1 MDPSESKEDQEEV
14 LLDVL
19 NLYAGTF
26 LTIEGAQYYP
36 SGRDQKMENALKQI
50 KTWDSNGLAMIRKAV
65 EQLLKSKTALKER
78 YENALDL
85 LEKDGMKAIWK
96 KWHQNRRLVEQLED
110 DDPKLEEAEIEC
122 MVLRSLTKYLKK
134 KSMAVPEKA
143 AASEAKKEEAE
154 KSKEEA
160 VEKSKEEAVEKPK
173 EEAVEKPKEEAVEKP
188 KEEAEEAVKTE
199 IPKEETVVQEQ
210 EKAETPKEEVEK
222 PKEERK
228 ITEEEEEL

>member
-36 SGRDQKMENALKQI
+36 SGRDQKMENALKRI
-50 KTWDSNGLAMIRKAV
+50 KTWDSNGLAMIRKAA
-65 EQLLKSKTALKER
+65 EQLLKTKTALKER

-154 KSKEEA
+154 K
-160 VEKSKEEAVEKPK
+160 
-173 EEAVEKPKEEAVEKP
+173 P

-210 EKAETPKEEVEK
+210 EKAEIPKEEVEK

-228 ITEEEEEL
+228 ITEEEEEEL

>member
-14 LLDVL
+14 LLDML

-36 SGRDQKMENALKQI
+36 SGRDQKMENALKRI

-143 AASEAKKEEAE
+143 AASEAKEEEA
-154 KSKEEA
+154 
-160 VEKSKEEAVEKPK
+160 
-173 EEAVEKPKEEAVEKP
+173 EKP
-188 KEEAEEAVKTE
+188 KEEAEEAMKTE
-199 IPKEETVVQEQ
+199 IPKEESVVQEQ
-210 EKAETPKEEVEK
+210 ENAETPKEEVEK

-228 ITEEEEEL
+228 ITEEEEEEEL

>member
-1 MDPSESKEDQEEV
+1 MIFHGKVRRYDVDPSESKEDQEEV

-36 SGRDQKMENALKQI
+36 SGRDQKMENALKRI

-65 EQLLKSKTALKER
+65 EQLLKTKTALKER

-96 KWHQNRRLVEQLED
+96 RWHQNRRLVEQLED

-134 KSMAVPEKA
+134 KSMAVSEKA
-143 AASEAKKEEAE
+143 AASEAKKEEA
-154 KSKEEA
+154 
-160 VEKSKEEAVEKPK
+160 
-173 EEAVEKPKEEAVEKP
+173 EKP

-199 IPKEETVVQEQ
+199 IPKEESVVQEQ
-210 EKAETPKEEVEK
+210 EKAEIPKEEVEK

>member
-36 SGRDQKMENALKQI
+36 SGRDQKMENALKRI

-65 EQLLKSKTALKER
+65 EQLLKTKTALKER

-96 KWHQNRRLVEQLED
+96 RWHQNRRLVEQLED

-134 KSMAVPEKA
+134 KSMAVSEKA

-160 VEKSKEEAVEKPK
+160 EEKS
-173 EEAVEKPKEEAVEKP
+173 

-199 IPKEETVVQEQ
+199 IPKEESVVQEQ

>member
-36 SGRDQKMENALKQI
+36 SGRDQKMENALKRI
-50 KTWDSNGLAMIRKAV
+50 KTWDSNGLPMIRKAV
-65 EQLLKSKTALKER
+65 EQLLKTKTALKER

-96 KWHQNRRLVEQLED
+96 RWHQNRRLVEQLED

-134 KSMAVPEKA
+134 KSIAVSEKA
-143 AASEAKKEEAE
+143 AASEAR
-154 KSKEEA
+154 
-160 VEKSKEEAVEKPK
+160 EEAVEKPK
-173 EEAVEKPKEEAVEKP
+173 EEAEEKS

-199 IPKEETVVQEQ
+199 IPKEESVVQEQ

-222 PKEERK
+222 PKEER
-228 ITEEEEEL
+228 IIEEEEEL

>member
-36 SGRDQKMENALKQI
+36 SGRDQKRENALKRI

-65 EQLLKSKTALKER
+65 EQLLKTKTALKER

-143 AASEAKKEEAE
+143 AASEAKEEEA
-154 KSKEEA
+154 
-160 VEKSKEEAVEKPK
+160 
-173 EEAVEKPKEEAVEKP
+173 EKP
-188 KEEAEEAVKTE
+188 KEEAEEAMKTE
-199 IPKEETVVQEQ
+199 IPKEESVVQEQ
-210 EKAETPKEEVEK
+210 ENAETPKEEVEK

-228 ITEEEEEL
+228 ITEEEEEEL

>member
-1 MDPSESKEDQEEV
+1 MIFHGKVRRYDVDPSESKEDQEEV

-36 SGRDQKMENALKQI
+36 SGRDQKMENALKRI

-154 KSKEEA
+154 KPKKETEEA
-160 VEKSKEEAVEKPK
+160 M
-173 EEAVEKPKEEAVEKP
+173 
-188 KEEAEEAVKTE
+188 KTE
-199 IPKEETVVQEQ
+199 IPKEESVVQEQ
-210 EKAETPKEEVEK
+210 ENAETPKEEVEK

-228 ITEEEEEL
+228 ITEEEEEEL

>member
-36 SGRDQKMENALKQI
+36 SGRDQKMENALKRI

-65 EQLLKSKTALKER
+65 EQLLKTKTALKER

-134 KSMAVPEKA
+134 KSIAVSEKA
-143 AASEAKKEEAE
+143 AASEAR
-154 KSKEEA
+154 
-160 VEKSKEEAVEKPK
+160 EEAVEKPK
-173 EEAVEKPKEEAVEKP
+173 KETEEAM
-188 KEEAEEAVKTE
+188 KTE
-199 IPKEETVVQEQ
+199 IPKEESVVQEQ

-228 ITEEEEEL
+228 ITEEEEEEL

>member
-36 SGRDQKMENALKQI
+36 SGRDQKMENALKRI

-65 EQLLKSKTALKER
+65 EQLLKTKTALKER

-134 KSMAVPEKA
+134 KSMAVSEKA

-160 VEKSKEEAVEKPK
+160 EEAM
-173 EEAVEKPKEEAVEKP
+173 
-188 KEEAEEAVKTE
+188 KTE
-199 IPKEETVVQEQ
+199 IPKEESVVQEQ
-210 EKAETPKEEVEK
+210 ENAETPKEEVEK

-228 ITEEEEEL
+228 ITEEEEEEL

>member
-1 MDPSESKEDQEEV
+1 MIFHGKVRRYDVDPSESKEDQEEV

-36 SGRDQKMENALKQI
+36 SGRDQKMENALKRI
-50 KTWDSNGLAMIRKAV
+50 KTWDSNGLAMIRKAA
-65 EQLLKSKTALKER
+65 EQLLKTKTALKER

-143 AASEAKKEEAE
+143 VASEAKKEEAE
-154 KSKEEA
+154 KPKKETEEA
-160 VEKSKEEAVEKPK
+160 M
-173 EEAVEKPKEEAVEKP
+173 
-188 KEEAEEAVKTE
+188 KTE
-199 IPKEETVVQEQ
+199 IPKEESVVQEQ
-210 EKAETPKEEVEK
+210 EKAEIPKEEVEK

>member
-1 MDPSESKEDQEEV
+1 MIFHGKVRRYDVDPSESKEDQEEV

-36 SGRDQKMENALKQI
+36 SGRDQKMENALKRI

-134 KSMAVPEKA
+134 KSMAVSEKA

-160 VEKSKEEAVEKPK
+160 EEAM
-173 EEAVEKPKEEAVEKP
+173 
-188 KEEAEEAVKTE
+188 KTE
-199 IPKEETVVQEQ
+199 IPKEESVVQEQ
-210 EKAETPKEEVEK
+210 ENAETPKEEVEK

-228 ITEEEEEL
+228 ITEEEEEEL

>member
-36 SGRDQKMENALKQI
+36 SGRDQKMENALKRI

-65 EQLLKSKTALKER
+65 EQLLKTKTALKER

-96 KWHQNRRLVEQLED
+96 KWHLNRRLVEQLED

-143 AASEAKKEEAE
+143 AASEAKEEGA
-154 KSKEEA
+154 
-160 VEKSKEEAVEKPK
+160 
-173 EEAVEKPKEEAVEKP
+173 EKP
-188 KEEAEEAVKTE
+188 KEEAEEAMKTE
-199 IPKEETVVQEQ
+199 IPKEEIVVQEQ

>member
-36 SGRDQKMENALKQI
+36 SGRDQKMENALKRI

-65 EQLLKSKTALKER
+65 EQLLKTKTALKER

-96 KWHQNRRLVEQLED
+96 RWHQNRRLVEQLED

-134 KSMAVPEKA
+134 KSMAVSEKA

-154 KSKEEA
+154 KPREE
-160 VEKSKEEAVEKPK
+160 EVEKPR
-173 EEAVEKPKEEAVEKP
+173 
-188 KEEAEEAVKTE
+188 EEAEEAVKTE
-199 IPKEETVVQEQ
+199 IPKEESVVQEQ

>member
-36 SGRDQKMENALKQI
+36 SGRDQKMENALKRI

-65 EQLLKSKTALKER
+65 EQLLKTKTALKER

-96 KWHQNRRLVEQLED
+96 RWHQNRRLVEQLED

-134 KSMAVPEKA
+134 KSMAVSEKA

-154 KSKEEA
+154 KPREE
-160 VEKSKEEAVEKPK
+160 EVEKPR
-173 EEAVEKPKEEAVEKP
+173 EEEVEKPREEAEEKS

-199 IPKEETVVQEQ
+199 IPKEESVVQEQ

>member
-36 SGRDQKMENALKQI
+36 SGRDQKMENALKRI

-65 EQLLKSKTALKER
+65 EQLLKTKTALKER

-134 KSMAVPEKA
+134 KSMAVSEKA

-154 KSKEEA
+154 KSKEE
-160 VEKSKEEAVEKPK
+160 EVEKPR
-173 EEAVEKPKEEAVEKP
+173 
-188 KEEAEEAVKTE
+188 EEAEEAVKTE
-199 IPKEETVVQEQ
+199 IPKEESVVQEQ

>member
-36 SGRDQKMENALKQI
+36 SGRDQKMENALKRI

-65 EQLLKSKTALKER
+65 EQLLKTKTALKER

-96 KWHQNRRLVEQLED
+96 RWHQNRRLVEQLED

-134 KSMAVPEKA
+134 KSMAVSEKA

-154 KSKEEA
+154 KSKEKAE
-160 VEKSKEEAVEKPK
+160 EKS
-173 EEAVEKPKEEAVEKP
+173 

-199 IPKEETVVQEQ
+199 IPKEESVVQEQ

>member
-36 SGRDQKMENALKQI
+36 SGRDQKMENALKRI

-65 EQLLKSKTALKER
+65 EQLLKTKTALKER

-96 KWHQNRRLVEQLED
+96 RWHQNRRLVEQLED

-134 KSMAVPEKA
+134 KSMAVSEKA

-154 KSKEEA
+154 KPREE
-160 VEKSKEEAVEKPK
+160 EVEKPR
-173 EEAVEKPKEEAVEKP
+173 EEAEEKS

-199 IPKEETVVQEQ
+199 IPKEESVVQEQ

>member
-36 SGRDQKMENALKQI
+36 SGRDQKMENALKRI

-134 KSMAVPEKA
+134 KSMAVSEKA

-160 VEKSKEEAVEKPK
+160 EEAM
-173 EEAVEKPKEEAVEKP
+173 
-188 KEEAEEAVKTE
+188 KTE
-199 IPKEETVVQEQ
+199 IPKEESVVQEQ
-210 EKAETPKEEVEK
+210 ENAETPKEEVEK

-228 ITEEEEEL
+228 ITEEEEEEL

>member
-36 SGRDQKMENALKQI
+36 SGRDQKMENALKRI

-65 EQLLKSKTALKER
+65 EQLLKTKTALQER

-96 KWHQNRRLVEQLED
+96 RWHQNRRLVEQLED

-134 KSMAVPEKA
+134 KSMAVSEKA
-143 AASEAKKEEAE
+143 AASEAKKEEA
-154 KSKEEA
+154 
-160 VEKSKEEAVEKPK
+160 
-173 EEAVEKPKEEAVEKP
+173 EKP

-199 IPKEETVVQEQ
+199 IPKEESVVQEQ
-210 EKAETPKEEVEK
+210 EKAEIPKEEVEK

>member
-36 SGRDQKMENALKQI
+36 SGRDQKMENALKRI

-143 AASEAKKEEAE
+143 AASEAKEEEA
-154 KSKEEA
+154 
-160 VEKSKEEAVEKPK
+160 
-173 EEAVEKPKEEAVEKP
+173 EKP
-188 KEEAEEAVKTE
+188 KEEAEEAMKTE
-199 IPKEETVVQEQ
+199 IPKEESVVQEQ
-210 EKAETPKEEVEK
+210 ENAETPKEEVEK

-228 ITEEEEEL
+228 ITEEEEEEL

>member
-1 MDPSESKEDQEEV
+1 MIFHGKVRRYDVDPSESKEDQEEV

-36 SGRDQKMENALKQI
+36 SGRDQKMENALKRI

-143 AASEAKKEEAE
+143 AASEAKEEEA
-154 KSKEEA
+154 
-160 VEKSKEEAVEKPK
+160 
-173 EEAVEKPKEEAVEKP
+173 EKP
-188 KEEAEEAVKTE
+188 KEEAEEAMKTE
-199 IPKEETVVQEQ
+199 IPKEESVVQEQ
-210 EKAETPKEEVEK
+210 ENAETPKEEVEK

-228 ITEEEEEL
+228 ITEEEEEEL

>member
-36 SGRDQKMENALKQI
+36 SGRDQKMENALKRI

-65 EQLLKSKTALKER
+65 EQLLKTKTALKER

-134 KSMAVPEKA
+134 KSIAVSEKA
-143 AASEAKKEEAE
+143 VASEAKKEEAE
-154 KSKEEA
+154 K
-160 VEKSKEEAVEKPK
+160 
-173 EEAVEKPKEEAVEKP
+173 P
-188 KEEAEEAVKTE
+188 KEEAEEAMKTE
-199 IPKEETVVQEQ
+199 IPKEESVVQEQ

-228 ITEEEEEL
+228 ITEEEEEEL

>member
-36 SGRDQKMENALKQI
+36 SGRDQKMENALKRI

-65 EQLLKSKTALKER
+65 EQLLKTKTALKER

-134 KSMAVPEKA
+134 KSIAVSEKA
-143 AASEAKKEEAE
+143 AASEAKKE
-154 KSKEEA
+154 
-160 VEKSKEEAVEKPK
+160 AVEKPK
-173 EEAVEKPKEEAVEKP
+173 KETEEAM
-188 KEEAEEAVKTE
+188 KTE
-199 IPKEETVVQEQ
+199 IPKEESVVQEQ
-210 EKAETPKEEVEK
+210 EKAEIPKEEVEK

>member
-36 SGRDQKMENALKQI
+36 SGRDQKMENALKRI

-65 EQLLKSKTALKER
+65 EQLLKTKTALKER

-96 KWHQNRRLVEQLED
+96 RWHQNRRLVEQLED

-134 KSMAVPEKA
+134 KSMAVSEKA

-160 VEKSKEEAVEKPK
+160 EEKPR
-173 EEAVEKPKEEAVEKP
+173 
-188 KEEAEEAVKTE
+188 EEAEEAVKTE
-199 IPKEETVVQEQ
+199 IPKEESVVQEQ

>member
-1 MDPSESKEDQEEV
+1 MIFHGKVRRYDVDPSESKEDQEEV

-36 SGRDQKMENALKQI
+36 SGRDQKMENALKRI

-65 EQLLKSKTALKER
+65 EQLLKTKTALKER

-134 KSMAVPEKA
+134 KSMAVSEKA
-143 AASEAKKEEAE
+143 AASEAKKEE
-154 KSKEEA
+154 
-160 VEKSKEEAVEKPK
+160 VEKPR
-173 EEAVEKPKEEAVEKP
+173 EEAEEKS

-199 IPKEETVVQEQ
+199 IPKEESVVQEQ

>member
-1 MDPSESKEDQEEV
+1 MDPSESKEDQEEA

-26 LTIEGAQYYP
+26 LTIEGAQYSP
-36 SGRDQKMENALKQI
+36 SGRDQKMENALKRI
-50 KTWDSNGLAMIRKAV
+50 KTWDSNGLPMIRKAV
-65 EQLLKSKTALKER
+65 EELLKTKTALRER

-154 KSKEEA
+154 K
-160 VEKSKEEAVEKPK
+160 PT
-173 EEAVEKPKEEAVEKP
+173 
-188 KEEAEEAVKTE
+188 EEAEEAMKTE
-199 IPKEETVVQEQ
+199 IPKEEIVVQEQ

-228 ITEEEEEL
+228 ITEEEEEEL

>member
-36 SGRDQKMENALKQI
+36 SGRDQKMENTLKRI

-143 AASEAKKEEAE
+143 AASEAKEEEA
-154 KSKEEA
+154 
-160 VEKSKEEAVEKPK
+160 
-173 EEAVEKPKEEAVEKP
+173 EKP
-188 KEEAEEAVKTE
+188 KEEAEEAMKTE
-199 IPKEETVVQEQ
+199 IPKEESVVQEQ
-210 EKAETPKEEVEK
+210 ENAETPKEEVEK

>member
-36 SGRDQKMENALKQI
+36 SGRDQKMENALKRI

-65 EQLLKSKTALKER
+65 EQLLKTKTALKER

-96 KWHQNRRLVEQLED
+96 RWHQNRRLVEQLED

-134 KSMAVPEKA
+134 KSMAVSEKA
-143 AASEAKKEEAE
+143 AASEAKKEEA
-154 KSKEEA
+154 
-160 VEKSKEEAVEKPK
+160 
-173 EEAVEKPKEEAVEKP
+173 EKP

-199 IPKEETVVQEQ
+199 IPKEESVVQEQ